1 MDHYLNFLDRA
12 VKKYWNEEI
21 LANYGGRTYLYKDV
35 ADRIER
41 LHCVFETVGLK
52 PGEHVVLCGKNSAQW
67 AISFLAVVTY
77 KAVAVPLLNDF
88 TPESRQQLTI
98 HSDASMVIAD
108 RPIWDA
114 MDYSSMP
121 LVKAAVELEE
131 YGLVYFRDGD
141 MGDVKS
147 RANDLFSVKF
157 PEGVTPD
164 KIDYSDDDLSRT
176 AVINYTSGTTSSP
189 KGVVLPARAISANI
203 CFGVTAFPTTPD
215 DKLVSMLPLAHMYG
229 LTFEFFYQ
237 IICGCTV
244 YFLGKTPTPTI
255 LLGALHDTAPYMLIT
270 VPLVIEKIFKG
281 KVLPMMSKP
290 GIKFL
295 LHVPFVKRSVLKKIR
310 QGIMDA
316 FGGKLQEL
324 IVGGAAISPEVESA
338 LKLLKIPYTIGYG
351 MTECAPLV
359 GYSRAQTF
367 VKNSCG
373 RPISGVEIRVDS
385 ENPETVPG
393 ELQIRGDVVMQEYYK
408 NEQATR
414 DAFTDDGWLHTGD
427 LGVVDSEGNIFIRG
441 RSKTMILGPNGQNIY
456 PEEIEDI
463 INNLPYILESIVV
476 KRVNKLVA
484 LVYVDKDLVK
494 KEKLSEEQI
503 DSIMKN
509 NLRSLN
515 QKMPSYSKIANF
527 EFQEQ
532 PFEKTP
538 KRSIRR
544 FLYK

>member
-41 LHCVFETVGLK
+41 MHCVFEAVGLK
-52 PGEHVVLCGKNSAQW
+52 PGEHVVICGKNSAQW

-88 TPESRQQLTI
+88 TPESRQQLTV

-114 MDYSSMP
+114 MDSSSMP
-121 LVKAAVELEE
+121 LVRAAIELEE
-131 YGLVYFRDGD
+131 YALVFSRDEEISEA
-141 MGDVKS
+141 KS
-147 RANDLFSVKF
+147 KAIELFTLRF

-164 KIDYSDDDLSRT
+164 NVDYHDDDLSRISI
-176 AVINYTSGTTSSP
+176 INYTSGTTSSP
-189 KGVVLPARAISANI
+189 KGVILPARSISANI
-203 CFGVTAFPTTPD
+203 SFGVTAFPTTPD

-229 LTFEFFYQ
+229 LTYEFFYQ

-255 LLGALHDTAPYMLIT
+255 LLGALHDTTPYMLIT
-270 VPLVIEKIFKG
+270 VPLVVEKIFKG
-281 KVLPMMSKP
+281 KVLPVMSKP
-290 GIKFL
+290 GMKFL
-295 LHVPFVKRSVLKKIR
+295 LHLPIIKNSVLKKIR
-310 QGIMDA
+310 DGVMDA

-324 IVGGAAISPEVESA
+324 IVGGAAISPDVE
-338 LKLLKIPYTIGYG
+338 KVMKQLKIPYTIGYG

-367 VKNSCG
+367 VKHSCG
-373 RPISGVEIRVDS
+373 RAIDGVEIRVDS
-385 ENPETVPG
+385 EDSQNTPG
-393 ELQIRGDVVMQEYYK
+393 ELQIRGDVVMQGYYK

-427 LGVVDSEGNIFIRG
+427 LGIVDAEGNIFIKG

-456 PEEIEDI
+456 PEEIEDYV
-463 INNLPYILESIVV
+463 NNLPYILESIVV
-476 KRVNKLVA
+476 KRVNKLIA
-484 LVYVDKDLVK
+484 LVYTDKDLIK
-494 KEKLSEEQI
+494 KEQLSEEQV
-503 DSIMKN
+503 DRIMKE
-509 NLRSLN
+509 NLRQLN
-515 QKMPSYSKIANF
+515 LKMPSYSKIANF
-527 EFQEQ
+527 EFQEK

>member
-21 LANYGGRTYLYKDV
+21 LANYGGRTYTYRDV

-52 PGEHVVLCGKNSAQW
+52 PGDHVVLCGKNSAQW
-67 AISFLAVVTY
+67 AISFLAVATY
-77 KAVAVPLLNDF
+77 KAVAIPLLNDF

-98 HSDASMVIAD
+98 HSDANMVIAD

-121 LVKAAVELEE
+121 LVKAAIELEE
-131 YGLVYFRDGD
+131 YALVYYRS
-141 MGDVKS
+141 GDVGEAKS
-147 RANDLFSVKF
+147 TAINLFESKY

-164 KIDYSDDDLSRT
+164 MVDYHDDDIDRI

-189 KGVVLPARAISANI
+189 KGVVLPARCISANI
-203 CFGVTAFPTTPD
+203 SFGVTAFPTTPD

-255 LLGALHDTAPYMLIT
+255 LLGALHDTTPYMLIT
-270 VPLVIEKIFKG
+270 VPLVVEKIFKG
-281 KVLPMMSKP
+281 KVLPLMAKP
-290 GIKFL
+290 GMKFL
-295 LHVPFVKRSVLKKIR
+295 LHVPFVKESILKKIR
-310 QGIMDA
+310 DGIMDA

-324 IVGGAAISPEVESA
+324 IVGGAAISPDVEKA
-338 LKLLKIPYTIGYG
+338 MRLLKIPYCIGYG

-367 VKNSCG
+367 VEHSCG
-373 RPISGVEIRVDS
+373 RAISGVEIRVDS
-385 ENPETVPG
+385 ENPQEIPG
-393 ELQIRGDVVMQEYYK
+393 ELQIRGDVVMQGYYK

-427 LGVVDSEGNIFIRG
+427 LGIIDKDGNIFIRG
-441 RSKTMILGPNGQNIY
+441 RSKTMILGANGQNIY
-456 PEEIEDI
+456 PEEIEDC
-463 INNLPYILESIVV
+463 INNLPYIQESIVV

-484 LVYVDKDLVK
+484 LVYVDKDLAK
-494 KEKLSEEQI
+494 KEKLSDEQV
-503 DSIMKN
+503 DAIMKD
-509 NLRSLN
+509 NLRLLN